1 MGGAGGLG
9 GGEGGGGAVADMTY
23 TSFRLRIRLLP
34 GSRSSTYR
42 AAATHEM
49 TNGPGPGSVLP
60 WSLQPS
66 PWSAQL
72 ASVSVDTR

>member
-49 TNGPGPGSVLP
+49 TNGPGPGSV
-60 WSLQPS
+60 SLLQS
-66 PWSAQL
+66 FWSAQL